1 MRIRVALAPALM
13 AALLLGGC
21 AAQKSELKPETKTL
35 VRPGAKVVV
44 DSVTNASGQNPI
56 PDLVQRL
63 QDALGQ
69 ALQHEALLAPSPPR
83 DSDLHLSIRITHYEP
98 GNAFKRWLIPG
109 YGSTILAI
117 EGELKDAVTGSKV
130 AAIDYSRSVAV
141 GGLYSVGAWST
152 IISGTANEL
161 AKNLKQQI
169 EGAGGDFVLTAKA
182 RAQEGVATPPVG
194 DSITVQVGPIDDQ
207 RTEQVRIGERFAA
220 FNVKMSDV
228 YLSRNATSY
237 LGEALSDEIQL
248 AGHRVVQSDPD
259 VTVRLR
265 LNKLWVHTPAT
276 ALYWDVIGE
285 LDCDLIFES
294 GTSDA
299 APITRHYAARKTD
312 RTYVWPSEALMSK
325 VLNAC
330 LDDLFAQIRAD
341 AAWASIPHRN
351 PK

>member
-1 MRIRVALAPALM
+1 
-13 AALLLGGC
+13 
-21 AAQKSELKPETKTL
+21 
-35 VRPGAKVVV
+35 
-44 DSVTNASGQNPI
+44 VTNASGQNPI
-56 PDLVQRL
+56 PDLAQRL

-69 ALQHEALLAPSPPR
+69 ALQHEALLAPSPPGG
-83 DSDLHLSIRITHYEP
+83 SDLHLSIRITRYEP
-98 GNAFKRWLIPG
+98 GNAFKRWLMPG
-109 YGSTILAI
+109 YGSTILAM

-130 AAIDYSRSVAV
+130 AAIDYSRSVVA

-152 IISGTANEL
+152 IISGTADEL

-182 RAQEGVATPPVG
+182 RAQEGVATPPAG

-237 LGEALSDEIQL
+237 LREALSDEIQL
-248 AGHRVVQSDPD
+248 AGHRVTQADPD
-259 VTVRLR
+259 LTVRLR

-276 ALYWDVIGE
+276 ALYWDVVGE
-285 LDCDLIFES
+285 LDCDLVFEP
-294 GTSDA
+294 GASDA

-312 RTYVWPSEALMSK
+312 RTYVWPSEALLSK
-325 VLNAC
+325 VLNAS
-330 LDDLFAQIRAD
+330 LDDLFAQIKAD
-341 AAWASIPHRN
+341 AVWASIPHRN
-351 PK
+351 SK